1 MGKRWTVVTVAAI
14 IIVHLVNCNDNSID
28 SSKSEAPVYEPSWT
42 YKCIPD
48 EGCQRTEHP
57 QPGTNMSSLIFES
70 IDLCRTVCGRFGGLW
85 PRPVTAALSIHTVKI
100 HPNYLRFDLSNAP
113 AETRELLVQMT
124 QVTTQNLIDECD
136 GNVTELVEAP
146 VVVYINVKTTNLN
159 LTWDTDET
167 YRLDVQSKEK
177 NAVIHIVAETVYGA
191 RHGLETFSQLVSG
204 DKTDYS
210 DQYKCSL
217 RLIAGAKI
225 WDRPVYKYRGFLLDT
240 SRNFIPMD
248 DIKRMVDA
256 MATVKMNVFHW
267 HATDSHSFPLESR
280 RVPQFTRYGAY
291 SAYDI
296 YTVDEVREFIHYARV
311 RGVRVVIEI
320 DSPAHAGNGWQWG
333 KEYGFGDL
341 AVCVNSKAWRNF
353 CIEPPCGQLNPVN
366 PAMYRVLR
374 DLYRDLAEVLPKPA
388 LFHVGGDEVFF
399 NCWNSSEEITTYMK
413 EQGYETNVEGFI
425 KLWGEF
431 HEKVLKIWDEE
442 LEAVGQTPQPVMIW
456 SSELTQPHRV
466 QKYLDK
472 DRYVIEVWEPVNSG
486 LLPQLIRMGYN
497 TVSVPKD
504 IWYLDHG
511 FWGNTKYSNWRR
523 MYAHT
528 LPRDPNMLGGEVA
541 MWSEYVD
548 AQALDTRVWPRAAA
562 VAERLW
568 ADPAGAGG
576 AAGAEPR
583 LQRARARLAA
593 RGVRGD
599 ALAPAWCALHDLR
612 CV

>member
-1 MGKRWTVVTVAAI
+1 HVCQTRITDLERYHHITLKSKIPIDYFIYTSEMGKRWTVMTVAAI

-28 SSKSEAPVYEPSWT
+28 SSKSEAAVYEPSWT

-48 EGCQRTEHP
+48 EGCQRTERP

-70 IDLCRTVCGRFGGLW
+70 IDLCRTVCG
-85 PRPVTAALSIHTVKI
+85 
-100 HPNYLRFDLSNAP
+100 RFDLSNAP

-136 GNVTELVEAP
+136 GNVTELVETP

-167 YRLDVQSKEK
+167 YRLDVQKK

-204 DKTDYS
+204 DKPDYS

-296 YTVDEVREFIHYARV
+296 YTVDEVREFIHYAKV
-311 RGVRVVIEI
+311 RG
-320 DSPAHAGNGWQWG
+320 
-333 KEYGFGDL
+333 
-341 AVCVNSKAWRNF
+341 
-353 CIEPPCGQLNPVN
+353 LNPVN

-388 LFHVGGDEVFF
+388 LFHVGGD
-399 NCWNSSEEITTYMK
+399 
-413 EQGYETNVEGFI
+413 
-425 KLWGEF
+425 
-431 HEKVLKIWDEE
+431 
-442 LEAVGQTPQPVMIW
+442 
-456 SSELTQPHRV
+456 
-466 QKYLDK
+466 
-472 DRYVIEVWEPVNSG
+472 
-486 LLPQLIRMGYN
+486 
-497 TVSVPKD
+497 
-504 IWYLDHG
+504 
-511 FWGNTKYSNWRR
+511 
-523 MYAHT
+523 
-528 LPRDPNMLGGEVA
+528 
-541 MWSEYVD
+541 
-548 AQALDTRVWPRAAA
+548 
-562 VAERLW
+562 
-568 ADPAGAGG
+568 
-576 AAGAEPR
+576 
-583 LQRARARLAA
+583 
-593 RGVRGD
+593 
-599 ALAPAWCALHDLR
+599 
-612 CV
+612 